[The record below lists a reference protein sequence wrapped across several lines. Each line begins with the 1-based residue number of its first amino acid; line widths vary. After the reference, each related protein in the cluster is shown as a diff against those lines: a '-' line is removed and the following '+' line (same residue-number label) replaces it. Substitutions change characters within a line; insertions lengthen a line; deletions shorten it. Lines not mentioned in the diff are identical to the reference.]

1 VLKSKTAA
9 HGSWTVLP
17 PSTITPSEKGVF
29 FCMKDPSIAAAGS
42 EGTVTYHVVVPNSNE
57 EGDNST
63 TDAKRTVVNKPT
75 ISYPCDFKI
84 I

>member
-1 VLKSKTAA
+1 
-9 HGSWTVLP
+9 
-17 PSTITPSEKGVF
+17 
-29 FCMKDPSIAAAGS
+29 MKDPSIAAAGS

-63 TDAKRTVVNKPT
+63 TDVP
-75 ISYPCDFKI
+75 SDFKI

>member
-1 VLKSKTAA
+1 M
-9 HGSWTVLP
+9 GD
-17 PSTITPSEKGVF
+17 F
-29 FCMKDPSIAAAGS
+29 FKGS

-63 TDAKRTVVNKPT
+63 TDVTFIARFLLTKRTVVNKPT

>member
-1 VLKSKTAA
+1 LIYNNKTNNNHRQINQLNNTPYTLKLKSKTAA

-42 EGTVTYHVVVPNSNE
+42 EGTVTYHAIYVE
-57 EGDNST
+57 RFDIG
-63 TDAKRTVVNKPT
+63 K
-75 ISYPCDFKI
+75 
-84 I
+84 